1 MSEGIDFEEYIRE
14 YEAIAETI
22 NDLTERLERLVN
34 NNPFYEKVIDFYKKF
49 IDPMRTPR
57 YYIGEAHSLFQKLR
71 PFAYRKTVI
80 RIDDEEFGWRLDALS
95 VGRDI
100 RIGEYYSLRTDR
112 IGHSLSESEFI
123 KVVSK
128 YYWEIVPHLR
138 RPIREAF
145 EELAKL
151 VGELELSLTITQG
164 CEGYFYYDD
173 SSWTGHR
180 KVPCKEISVSI
191 SERTYPEY
199 IDITCIGYC
208 PVRQVR
214 ITHSGELFALYKP
227 IYEAYRKFHEEW
239 SKIQRKNDGILEKMR
254 KVLGEYALVNN
265 L

>member
-1 MSEGIDFEEYIRE
+1 MSEDIDFEEYVRE
-14 YEAIAETI
+14 YEAIVETI
-22 NDLTERLERLVN
+22 NNLTERCKRMKES
-34 NNPFYEKVIDFYKKF
+34 NPFCKKVFDFYRKF
-49 IDPMRTPR
+49 IEPMRTPR
-57 YYIGEAHSLFQKLR
+57 YYIGEAYSLFQKLR
-71 PFAYRKTVI
+71 PFAYRRTVI

-112 IGHSLSESEFI
+112 IGHSLSEPEFI

-128 YYWEIVPHLR
+128 YYREIVPHLR
-138 RPIREAF
+138 RPIRETF

-151 VGELELSLTITQG
+151 TEELELSLTITQG

-173 SSWTGHR
+173 SSWRGYQ
-180 KVPCKEISVSI
+180 KIPCKEISVSV
-191 SERTYPEY
+191 SERAYPEY
-199 IDITCIGYC
+199 IHITCIG
-208 PVRQVR
+208 RSTRHTR
-214 ITHSGELFALYKP
+214 ISDSGELFALYKP

-239 SKIQRKNDGILEKMR
+239 SKIQKKNDEILEKMR

>member
-1 MSEGIDFEEYIRE
+1 MGEGIDFEEYIRE
-14 YEAIAETI
+14 YEVIAETI
-22 NDLTERLERLVN
+22 NDLTERCERLVN
-34 NNPFYEKVIDFYKKF
+34 NNPFYKKVIDFYKKF

-57 YYIGEAHSLFQKLR
+57 YYIGEAYSLFQKLR

-112 IGHSLSESEFI
+112 IGHSLPEPEFI

-128 YYWEIVPHLR
+128 YYREIVPHLR
-138 RPIREAF
+138 RPIRETF

-151 VGELELSLTITQG
+151 VEKLELSLTITQG

-173 SSWTGHR
+173 SSWRGYQ
-180 KVPCKEISVSI
+180 KIPCKEISVSI
-191 SERTYPEY
+191 SERAYPEY
-199 IDITCIGYC
+199 IHITCIDHSA
-208 PVRQVR
+208 RHTR
-214 ITHSGELFALYKP
+214 ISDSGELFALYKP
-227 IYEAYRKFHEEW
+227 IYEVYRKFYKEW
-239 SKIQRKNDGILEKMR
+239 SKIQKKNDEILEKMR
-254 KVLGEYALVNN
+254 KVLGEYVLVNN